1 MAGLSYT
8 AVEATGMA
16 TAEVYGKVLVELG
29 REHPEIVGLSADLA
43 KSTKIGLFAD
53 AFPDRFFNTGI
64 AEQNMMSVAAGMAKS
79 GCVPFVSTFAA
90 FATMRALEQ
99 LRTDICYNNANVKV
113 IATHS
118 GLSFGQAG
126 STHQS
131 PEDIGILLSISG
143 LTVLCPADGVATAQA
158 VVTAYETPGPF
169 YIRINRGFDQV
180 VYDEPIP
187 DFHVGG
193 SHTLREGTDV
203 TILATG
209 AGVWR
214 AVQAADTL
222 ASADRLSVRVIDLY
236 SLKPLDVG
244 AIQAAVG
251 ETRRIITVE
260 DSNVAHGLG
269 TAVAAVA
276 ATTGK
281 GFAFRT
287 LGIPDEWATI
297 GQPEDLYAIY
307 GYDENGI
314 VAAVRDLMRV
324 EFDEDDDWD
333 DEV

>member
-8 AVEATGMA
+8 AVEATGLA

-29 REHPEIVGLSADLA
+29 HQHPEVVGLSADLA
-43 KSTKIGLFAD
+43 KSTKIGLFED

-64 AEQNMMSVAAGMAKS
+64 AEQNLFGVAAGMAKA

-99 LRTDICYNNANVKV
+99 LRTDICYNQANVKV

-131 PEDIGILLSISG
+131 PEDIGILSSIAN
-143 LTVLCPADGVATAQA
+143 LTTLCPADGVATAQA

-169 YIRINRGFDQV
+169 YLRINRGFDQV
-180 VYDEPIP
+180 VYEQPIP
-187 DFHVGG
+187 NFRVGG
-193 SHTLREGTDV
+193 SHTLREGNDL

-209 AGVWR
+209 SGVWR
-214 AVQAADTL
+214 AVQAADVL
-222 ASADRLSVRVIDLY
+222 ATSDQLSVRVIDLY
-236 SLKPLDVG
+236 SIKPLDEET
-244 AIQAAVG
+244 IRTAVR

-260 DSNVAHGLG
+260 DAYVAHGLG
-269 TAVAAVA
+269 SCVADVA

-281 GFAFRT
+281 GFAFRK
-287 LGIPDEWATI
+287 LGMPDEWAKV

-314 VAAVRDLMRV
+314 VEAARQLLRV
-324 EFDEDDDWD
+324 EIEEDDDWD

>member
-16 TAEVYGKVLVELG
+16 TAEIYGKVLVELG

-53 AFPDRFFNTGI
+53 AHPDRFFNTGI

-90 FATMRALEQ
+90 FATMRSLEQ

-131 PEDIGILLSISG
+131 PEDIGILLSLSG

-169 YIRINRGFDQV
+169 YIRINRGFDQT

-187 DFHVGG
+187 DFRVGG

-209 AGVWR
+209 SGVWR

-236 SLKPLDVG
+236 SLKPLDAD
-244 AIQAAVG
+244 AIRTAVG
-251 ETRRIITVE
+251 ETRRLVTVE
-260 DSNVAHGLG
+260 DANVAHGLG

-287 LGIPDEWATI
+287 LGIPDEWARI

-324 EFDEDDDWD
+324 DFDEDDDWD

>member
-1 MAGLSYT
+1 MGGLSYT
-8 AVEATGMA
+8 AVEATGLA

-43 KSTKIGLFAD
+43 KSTKIGLFAE

-64 AEQNMMSVAAGMAKS
+64 AEQNLFTVAAGLAKS

-99 LRTDICYNNANVKV
+99 LRTDVCYNKANVKV

-131 PEDIGILLSISG
+131 PEDIGILRTIAG

-169 YIRINRGFDQV
+169 YIRINRGFDQA

-187 DFHVGG
+187 DFRVGG
-193 SHTLREGTDV
+193 SHTLREGTDL

-209 AGVWR
+209 SGVWR

-222 ASADRLSVRVIDLY
+222 ASSDHLSVRVIDLY
-236 SLKPLDVG
+236 SLKPLDDD
-244 AIQAAVG
+244 AIRTAVG

-260 DSNVAHGLG
+260 DANITHGLG
-269 TAVAAVA
+269 SAVADVA
-276 ATTGK
+276 ASTGK
-281 GFAFRT
+281 GFAFRK
-287 LGIPDEWATI
+287 LGCPDEWAKI

-314 VAAVRDLMRV
+314 VAAARDLMRV

>member
-16 TAEVYGKVLVELG
+16 TAEIYGKVLVELG
-29 REHPEIVGLSADLA
+29 RQHPEIVGLSADLA

-64 AEQNMMSVAAGMAKS
+64 AEQNMFGVAAGMAKA
-79 GCVPFVSTFAA
+79 GCVPFISTFAA

-99 LRTDICYNNANVKV
+99 LRTDICYNRANVKV

-131 PEDIGILLSISG
+131 PEDIGILRSIAG
-143 LTVLCPADGVATAQA
+143 LNVLCPADGVATAQA
-158 VVTAYETPGPF
+158 VVTAYETPGPC
-169 YIRINRGFDQV
+169 YIRINRGFDQN
-180 VYDEPIP
+180 VYAEPIP
-187 DFHVGG
+187 DFRIGG
-193 SHTLREGTDV
+193 SHTLRDGSDL

-209 AGVWR
+209 SGVWR

-222 ASADRLSVRVIDLY
+222 ASVDQLSVRVIDLY
-236 SLKPLDVG
+236 SIKPLDED
-244 AIQAAVG
+244 AIRAAVT

-260 DSNVAHGLG
+260 DANIAHGLG
-269 TAVAAVA
+269 SAVADIA
-276 ATTGK
+276 ASTGK
-281 GFAFRT
+281 GFAFRK
-287 LGIPDEWATI
+287 LGIPDEWAKI

-314 VAAVRDLMRV
+314 VAAARELMRL
-324 EFDEDDDWD
+324 EFEEDDDWD